1 MAEVLTSG
9 VTPGRTFASS
19 SKTAARTSV
28 SVLRRIA
35 AILAYIIVGL
45 LIWQG
50 FIVAFDVDPLVV
62 PGPIP
67 VIESLA
73 MQLTSPVIWAAT
85 WVTFQEAIF
94 GFGIGAA
101 VGILIA
107 IVLSESRLLYKLIN
121 PYIVAFQAIPK
132 VALTPL
138 FIVWFGF
145 GIWSKVVLIA
155 TFTFFPVMVNMY
167 QGLRST
173 SNEEEEL
180 MRVSH
185 ATRWQR
191 FRHLRLYRSLPY
203 LFAASRHSRADVHLD
218 LQHGRP
224 VRNHHPPV
232 VVRRGLRPCR
242 QRHGSGGPAVESP
255 RRTLTPPKNGTTID
269 VLPSEPH
276 PPDLR
281 PLAHPLQREVALS
294 GLLAGLCKVRRPRA
308 VSRHRAHPRARQV
321 RRRLFR
327 RCCGDADGQRL
338 DG

>member
-9 VTPGRTFASS
+9 VAPGRTFASS
-19 SKTAARTSV
+19 SKMAARTSV

-62 PGPIP
+62 PGPLP

-203 LFAASRHSRADVHLD
+203 LFAAFEASFVLCLTGAVLAE
-218 LQHGRP
+218 L
-224 VRNHHPPV
+224 
-232 VVRRGLRPCR
+232 L
-242 QRHGSGGPAVESP
+242 GSGTSVGLG
-255 RRTLTPPKNGTTID
+255 TL
-269 VLPSEPH
+269 V
-276 PPDLR
+276 
-281 PLAHPLQREVALS
+281 QM
-294 GLLAGLCKVRRPRA
+294 
-308 VSRHRAHPRARQV
+308 
-321 RRRLFR
+321 
-327 RCCGDADGQRL
+327 
-338 DG
+338 

>member
-1 MAEVLTSG
+1 MTEVLEP
-9 VTPGRTFASS
+9 V
-19 SKTAARTSV
+19 KTAPRSFSRSTRSAARTSTF
-28 SVLRRIA
+28 VLRRILTV
-35 AILAYIIVGL
+35 LAYILVAL
-45 LIWQG
+45 LLWQA
-50 FIVAFDVDPLVV
+50 FISVFDVDPLLV

-67 VIESLA
+67 VLQALA
-73 MQLTSPVIWAAT
+73 MQLGSPVIWAAA

-101 VGILIA
+101 VGIVIA
-107 IVLSESRLLYKLIN
+107 VALSESRLLYRLIN

-173 SNEEEEL
+173 TSEEEEL

-203 LFAASRHSRADVHLD
+203 LFAAFEASFVLCLTGAVLAE
-218 LQHGRP
+218 L
-224 VRNHHPPV
+224 
-232 VVRRGLRPCR
+232 L
-242 QRHGSGGPAVESP
+242 GSGTSVGLG
-255 RRTLTPPKNGTTID
+255 TLVQMYTSTYNM
-269 VLPSEPH
+269 
-276 PPDLR
+276 
-281 PLAHPLQREVALS
+281 
-294 GLLAGLCKVRRPRA
+294 AGLFGIIVLLSLFGVIFDLIVKGTARVVLRWNRPSDR
-308 VSRHRAHPRARQV
+308 
-321 RRRLFR
+321 
-327 RCCGDADGQRL
+327 
-338 DG
+338 